1 MTMIKDWFLCKQLVN
16 IRNGVELNVCPLPQ
30 SGATNCDED
39 CYDDDDD
46 DSLSDEVDS
55 DDLDDLYDEDE
66 DDEDVEDDDV
76 VQDEVVVRSGRAVA
90 RRSTRDATIRHICDT
105 FSTFRIETHYS

>member
-1 MTMIKDWFLCKQLVN
+1 MCA
-16 IRNGVELNVCPLPQ
+16 PSLPQ

-55 DDLDDLYDEDE
+55 DDLDDLYDED
-66 DDEDVEDDDV
+66 DDDVDDDDV
-76 VQDEVVVRSGRAVA
+76 VEDEVVVRSGRAVA
-90 RRSTRDATIRHICDT
+90 RRSTRDEIILHVCD
-105 FSTFRIETHYS
+105 H

>member
-1 MTMIKDWFLCKQLVN
+1 M
-16 IRNGVELNVCPLPQ
+16 PPPSLPQ

-90 RRSTRDATIRHICDT
+90 RRSTRDGRDY
-105 FSTFRIETHYS
+105 STHL